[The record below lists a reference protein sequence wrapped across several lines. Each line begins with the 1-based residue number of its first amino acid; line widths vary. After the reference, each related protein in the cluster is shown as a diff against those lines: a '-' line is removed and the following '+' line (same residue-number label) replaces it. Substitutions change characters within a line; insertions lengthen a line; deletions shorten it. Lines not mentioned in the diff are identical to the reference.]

1 MGVGLGSLA
10 SVGTAILI
18 VWLLLL
24 YGNIPPELMNPQAV
38 TLIRNI
44 PALEM
49 QFLFILGGDPI
60 NWSNPLLHGI
70 LLNFQEFFLLNILVW
85 GGAGLVGGLVSR
97 GIFQGAGA
105 GLSAGIL
112 AVIISWILYWVI
124 FFGLDVNALINTSS
138 LVLLRTWLIE
148 GLKGGGA
155 GLVGGLIGGAI
166 TRKRQ

>member
-1 MGVGLGSLA
+1 MGAGLGSLV

-18 VWLLLL
+18 VWILLL
-24 YGNIPPELMNPQAV
+24 YGNIPPELMNAQAID
-38 TLIRNI
+38 LIRNI
-44 PALEM
+44 PVLEM
-49 QFLFILGGDPI
+49 QFLFFLGGDPI
-60 NWSNPLLHGI
+60 NQSNPLLHGI
-70 LLNFQEFFLLNILVW
+70 LLNFDQFFLLNLLVW

-97 GIFQGAGA
+97 GIFRGAGA

-124 FFGLDVNALINTSS
+124 FFGLDINALINPASMI
-138 LVLLRTWLIE
+138 LLRTWLIE

-166 TRKRQ
+166 TRRRD